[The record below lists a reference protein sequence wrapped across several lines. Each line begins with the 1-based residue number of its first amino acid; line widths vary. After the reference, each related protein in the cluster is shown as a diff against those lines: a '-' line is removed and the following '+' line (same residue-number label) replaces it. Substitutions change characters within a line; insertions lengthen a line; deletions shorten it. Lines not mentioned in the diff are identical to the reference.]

1 MDEPTA
7 DDSKGNK
14 KNKERRGNRGGS
26 SSSDYTT
33 NSGECDTDEPTPTP
47 GTVGS
52 PTVSV
57 TNSTSGTYTVS
68 WSAASNMDTSGPGQQ
83 GYELLEYKNGSF
95 VKTYHTSPTTRTQS
109 ISNNPDGNYKYKV
122 RGCNTNYRMG
132 VPVCGNY
139 SSLSSVNYVRHKPS
153 KAQAP
158 TVADTSIT
166 NGNISIS
173 WQKPTGTVTEYD
185 VIEYKSGVSGYD
197 VVANNTTAKSL
208 SLSNRSNGD
217 YSYRVRACNEFSWAC
232 AAYSSH
238 SDTAKV
244 RYVPSKPLNLL
255 PTSDISTGSVVLN
268 WGRPSGT
275 INHYRIQKR
284 KNGGSWSKV
293 NYSHANTSITV
304 SGLSDGSW
312 DFRVKSCN
320 DYYWACSG
328 YSYSSDVTVR
338 LKPSTPSA
346 PDTSPSESLD
356 GSIDVTWS
364 KPSGTVTKYDVIEY
378 LSGSRVDDEAVGDT
392 EYTSASLV
400 GRLDGDYTYR
410 VRACNEYD
418 WACSSYSGHSAAVT
432 VNHPI
437 PDTPPSIS
445 VPSLVTKDNY
455 SISWGASTSN
465 FTDQYQVSQK
475 HEAGS
480 WSGWTSVSG
489 TNTMVTVDEGGLWTH
504 KVRACNVLPDDSRK
518 CSNAKISSEVDVKLP
533 PDWGR
538 VGGVVPDATYIP
550 STSLNSDQTVGA
562 LEGSGGV
569 SGGAATYSIPI
580 VIPPGRKGMQPS
592 VSLNY
597 SSRSGNGIAGV
608 GWSVSAGSSIHRCGA
623 TAAQDGRTKAVTYG
637 TEDKLCLDGQR
648 LIAVNG
654 STYGVSGAEYRT
666 ELDSFARITQSGDID
681 SGYGSFTV
689 EFKNGRVSRYGTQ
702 NQSRHKA
709 GGRAEVLTWAIES
722 TQDPSGNTITYDYYH
737 YPNGENLLQAIHY
750 TGVDGSD
757 GNRHVRFIY
766 ESRPDQA
773 RSYLAGGLT
782 VSTKRLQKIQTQYQS
797 QTIREYKLFYTNSQ
811 HTKRSL
817 LSSVQECA
825 SGVCL
830 KPTVFDVYNNLPDW
844 DSNDS
849 SNSANQAIS
858 EVGDISGANWV
869 KPMDLNGDG
878 LPEVLFQTPA
888 YDEQNNFVGYTSN
901 IFTRDN
907 QSGDF
912 VSVGEPDNGAYLFA
926 RNIGDLNGDGIKDQ
940 FVTDSY
946 NRAYLL
952 QFDSSFKLQT
962 VGTTNITMPESFEPH
977 KNWGKST
984 LQILDLNGDGYQ
996 DFLFVDD
1003 SYKVQGYFNRA
1014 NGELEFDGPYNLT
1027 TLQQYHYDGSTKQE
1041 TPSYRDID
1049 GDGVIDVVRIGQNN
1063 TTSNIITVDF
1073 GKVSSYG
1080 RWVVDETRSANGL
1093 GLPSNLYHNQH
1104 IFADLNGD
1112 GLSDFVRPVKTTN
1125 GFDWRIRENKG
1136 NRTFDTERSL
1146 GTGAGIHEDNFLNEN
1161 LRISKRV
1168 QSLWGN
1174 GLRIADIDNDGA
1186 DELLVATGSDDHVCV
1201 NFTGNPNATGDFEP
1215 YSIRAC
1221 GDDLHGT
1228 HAYENHLPEQENPRK
1243 IQIDWARY
1251 DTRRFKWSIL
1261 DFKQSTNGPAL
1272 DREIPNVVQA
1282 PISTGKV
1289 LPDGRLVTG
1298 SGLELEDVDNNGVLD
1313 FSYSMLTAY
1322 HIGAKAPNSITVG
1335 GKPYYNAILSMNYQ
1349 SDSPAYAEGYYQ
1361 QKNLMGLETDQGKL
1375 ADSVYQVTDGLGR
1388 VQEWEYTPLSRWLT
1402 GRASTPFYEVPENR
1416 YINWDGNKE
1425 HFYFTS
1431 SMYVVSESKK
1441 STGLKDSSGE
1451 DIFNTNQYSYKEAIY
1466 NRAGRGF
1473 QGFRTII
1480 VDNLASGIRS
1490 VSDFHQKFPLAGK
1503 LDTVRT
1509 CLSDTTDPECE
1520 YNPISMQDYDW
1531 RIWRNGYISNQELAT
1546 EPNSSWTVSPGA
1558 RYGVA
1563 PFQSLSKT
1571 YDLNNGA
1578 YLYSNLSETSVN
1590 GYGNVTFQR
1599 KTYFEDEIAQ
1609 SNKVIKEID
1618 NSYYVADETNWS
1630 INLLKTK
1637 TVTARAVQNIDGEHA
1652 PVASGTNT
1660 TKSVKTTYVYNDERL
1675 PETIT
1680 TTPVQG
1686 GGQSSSVGIT
1696 YTAYG
1701 LPKTVTTLGK
1711 HASGTLMQAR
1721 TVSTTY
1727 SSDGYFPKEVT
1738 NAKGHKT
1745 TTVIDAAHGQP
1756 LSVTDANGVLTTNG
1770 YDAFGRLISTTTDGA
1785 PTIYKGYKW
1794 CSGVNNGSA
1803 WCPSNDHAVYRVTQ
1817 VQAGNPTVHRYFDR
1831 LNREVTSLT
1840 RNFQNTNWLREH
1852 RRYDERGLLAWESKQ
1867 RDVADDSAYTYTYY
1881 DSYDALGRLLEKRT
1895 PQANGGHLSTSYYYD
1910 GLVTEIS
1917 AGSLS
1922 MKRKYNGLSQLVW
1935 TEDAM
1940 QGMTRYAYDGAGN
1953 PISLQDANSHT
1964 IHAWHNALG
1973 HKTKVNDPNMGI
1985 KTFGYNTFGEV
1996 ELETDANGDT
2006 LTMDY
2011 DVLGRLTNREINSTL
2026 QASFSYDSRPNGKG
2040 LLASESAAG
2049 INKLYSYDE
2058 SSRPKTVKTTIDG
2071 VLYTTTT
2078 EYDAN
2083 YGRLKALTYPSG
2095 IKVAYDYTD
2104 TGYLLELSNARTG
2117 YSYQKKSDE
2126 DAYGN
2131 VTEATLA
2138 NETLSHSAD
2147 FHPATGQMTGILVR
2161 RVQGASP
2168 LHQIRYQY
2176 NDEFSNL
2183 TQQVMTTESGAQSTE
2198 TYDYDPL
2205 HRLTL
2210 SVRNL
2215 YSGNVVPAV
2224 SYSYDAVGNLISKGD
2239 YAGTINYG
2247 NLGKGNAANAGPNAV
2262 QSILKNGTLI
2272 DDYEYD
2278 NNGNMLS
2285 GDGKTIQYN
2294 AFNKPISVSKNGVTS
2309 TFEYGA
2315 DLSRFKQTK
2324 GTETT
2329 LYIDKLVEINKKG
2342 NTTTTKTYIGDVA
2355 IVEKEE
2361 VAGAAIPSHNIRF
2374 VHRDRLGSVVTLTDH
2389 NNQILEHRS
2398 YDPFGKPRTGDFDDV
2413 AIPTLKEAV
2422 LSDPHSTELSSDVP
2436 FTNRGF
2442 TDHEHLDDA
2451 ELIHMNGRAYDYNLG
2466 RFLSVDPFIQAP
2478 GNSQSMNPYSYIMN
2492 NPMAGTDPSGY
2503 KAECEQSL
2511 GKGCGDDE
2519 PNKERREKRGQ
2530 GFSQDWRTVYQ
2541 ADNGADIVHTF
2552 AVKGDATKV
2561 EEIGNQAESEGY
2573 ELVTGRS
2580 NTDGTSVAVYTKTYS
2595 GGTDGLERMAS
2606 YVNKASI
2613 GAEAVGLAAAAA
2625 SNVTIVPH
2633 FSPAGGVSSWQAVVG
2648 NTAKAGMR
2656 INLSGLSATANTIGR
2671 WLGAAAPLIN
2681 LGANLNSDSYT
2692 TSEAFFK
2699 LSMDSSV
2706 AAYAMYLGGWAGLA
2720 VGGTYMF
2727 MDYHMQQMG
2736 GWKNGIAVNM
2746 QLQGQMYGVMRQ
2758 LPSMVIQHM
2767 SGAMRRGFNNMYNDT
2782 RNGFNSLGREA
2793 MYYYRRPEAFKRDA
2807 FQLPLFNS
2815 DTMR

>member
-1 MDEPTA
+1 MVDEYHLAESPSY
-7 DDSKGNK
+7 DDWVSKGTAT
-14 KNKERRGNRGGS
+14 S
-26 SSSDYTT
+26 HPI
-33 NSGECDTDEPTPTP
+33 SGK
-47 GTVGS
+47 G
-52 PTVSV
+52 
-57 TNSTSGTYTVS
+57 
-68 WSAASNMDTSGPGQQ
+68 
-83 GYELLEYKNGSF
+83 
-95 VKTYHTSPTTRTQS
+95 
-109 ISNNPDGNYKYKV
+109 
-122 RGCNTNYRMG
+122 
-132 VPVCGNY
+132 
-139 SSLSSVNYVRHKPS
+139 
-153 KAQAP
+153 
-158 TVADTSIT
+158 
-166 NGNISIS
+166 
-173 WQKPTGTVTEYD
+173 
-185 VIEYKSGVSGYD
+185 
-197 VVANNTTAKSL
+197 
-208 SLSNRSNGD
+208 
-217 YSYRVRACNEFSWAC
+217 
-232 AAYSSH
+232 
-238 SDTAKV
+238 
-244 RYVPSKPLNLL
+244 
-255 PTSDISTGSVVLN
+255 
-268 WGRPSGT
+268 
-275 INHYRIQKR
+275 
-284 KNGGSWSKV
+284 
-293 NYSHANTSITV
+293 
-304 SGLSDGSW
+304 DGSW
-312 DFRVKSCN
+312 TYKVK
-320 DYYWACSG
+320 
-328 YSYSSDVTVR
+328 
-338 LKPSTPSA
+338 
-346 PDTSPSESLD
+346 
-356 GSIDVTWS
+356 
-364 KPSGTVTKYDVIEY
+364 
-378 LSGSRVDDEAVGDT
+378 
-392 EYTSASLV
+392 
-400 GRLDGDYTYR
+400 
-410 VRACNEYD
+410 ACNTSG
-418 WACSSYSGHSAAVT
+418 CSLNATSNTVT
-432 VNHPI
+432 VNHPV

-445 VPSLVTKDNY
+445 VPTEVSKDNY
-455 SISWGASTSN
+455 SISWGASSSSYTV
-465 FTDQYQVSQK
+465 DYQVSQK

-480 WSGWTSVSG
+480 WSDWTSVSG
-489 TNTMVTVDEGGLWTH
+489 TNTTVTVDEAGLWTH

-940 FVTDSY
+940 FVTDSS

-1375 ADSVYQVTDGLGR
+1375 ADSIYQVTDGLGR
-1388 VQEWEYTPLSRWLT
+1388 VQKWEYTPLSRWLT

-1727 SSDGYFPKEVT
+1727 TSDGYFPKEVT

-1840 RNFQNTNWLREH
+1840 RNFQNTNWLRDH

-1881 DSYDALGRLLEKRT
+1881 ESYDALGRLLEKRT

-2071 VLYTTTT
+2071 VPYTTTT

-2285 GDGKTIQYN
+2285 GDGKIIQYN
-2294 AFNKPISVSKNGVTS
+2294 AFNKPIRVSKNGVTS

-2315 DLSRFKQTK
+2315 DLFRFKQTK

-2342 NTTTTKTYIGDVA
+2342 NTTKTKTYIGDVA

-2466 RFLSVDPFIQAP
+2466 RFLSVDPFVQSP

-2492 NPMAGTDPSGY
+2492 NPLAGTDPSGY
-2503 KAECEQSL
+2503 ISIMDGQCGGDPICRGNPYGKYGRECALTCVSADGGNTSNGDDKEQSSTANNSQASIEQLEGPGERAARNRERGSVGDGDTSFCEPDCIPGYDYTDERGTPITRQENFKNGVRYFAKRLYEDPDSPSSNTTTSTVAGGLGAVSDIARALPHPFWIGTVSKGSGVLGTGFKAYSSKWGGNGTTGGKTQRISQAKSML
-2511 GKGCGDDE
+2511 GKIG
-2519 PNKERREKRGQ
+2519 K
-2530 GFSQDWRTVYQ
+2530 GFVFFGAGARAVEAFSNIRSAKTQDQ
-2541 ADNGADIVHTF
+2541 AINEL
-2552 AVKGDATKV
+2552 GDA
-2561 EEIGNQAESEGY
+2561 
-2573 ELVTGRS
+2573 
-2580 NTDGTSVAVYTKTYS
+2580 
-2595 GGTDGLERMAS
+2595 GLDIAF
-2606 YVNKASI
+2606 
-2613 GAEAVGLAAAAA
+2613 GLAAFIPGPGWIISLTYFAVD
-2625 SNVTIVPH
+2625 NFILED
-2633 FSPAGGVSSWQAVVG
+2633 GVFRTGRRLFERKEDDFDSEPKTS
-2648 NTAKAGMR
+2648 
-2656 INLSGLSATANTIGR
+2656 LS
-2671 WLGAAAPLIN
+2671 
-2681 LGANLNSDSYT
+2681 Y
-2692 TSEAFFK
+2692 
-2699 LSMDSSV
+2699 
-2706 AAYAMYLGGWAGLA
+2706 
-2720 VGGTYMF
+2720 
-2727 MDYHMQQMG
+2727 
-2736 GWKNGIAVNM
+2736 
-2746 QLQGQMYGVMRQ
+2746 
-2758 LPSMVIQHM
+2758 
-2767 SGAMRRGFNNMYNDT
+2767 
-2782 RNGFNSLGREA
+2782 
-2793 MYYYRRPEAFKRDA
+2793 
-2807 FQLPLFNS
+2807 
-2815 DTMR
+2815 